1 MTLTIEDNK
10 AVEVARVVEAANRC
24 ARERGYDIATT
35 LITITQPVDGTF
47 WEIHYGPRVA
57 AGGRGGDMSVE
68 VDAVT
73 AKVKRV
79 LLGQ

>member
-1 MTLTIEDNK
+1 MTITTEDDK
-10 AVEVARVVEAANRC
+10 AAEIARVVESANRC
-24 ARERGYDIATT
+24 ARERGYDTATS

-57 AGGRGGDMSVE
+57 LGGRGGDLSVE
-68 VDAVT
+68 VEAST
-73 AKVKRV
+73 ARVKRV

>member
-35 LITITQPVDGTF
+35 LITITQSVDGTF
-47 WEIHYGPRVA
+47 WEIHYGPRIAV
-57 AGGRGGDMSVE
+57 GGRGGDMSVE